1 MSGKAFLMV
10 QYQMPEAIL
19 ELQRQIDPEDLFVS
33 QKRGFTYGLETEPH
47 VTIAPC
53 LRNNVKPDNLK
64 KFLQPLQKYRLEL
77 VNLEVFE
84 NEDFDVLHFVVKC
97 DALHLAYNKFTKQY
111 TLGDKYPDYNPHITV
126 AYLKKGKGSAYT
138 KLKFPSQLMMEP
150 TSFAFSHLVDRNRE
164 KVVFT
169 DTKD

>member
-19 ELQRQIDPEDLFVS
+19 ELQRQIDPKDLSVS
-33 QKRGFTYGLETEPH
+33 QKAFTYGLETEPH

-53 LRNNVKPDNLK
+53 LRNNVKLDNLK
-64 KFLQPLQKYRLEL
+64 KFLLPLDEYTIEL

-84 NEDFDVLHFVVKC
+84 NKDFDVLHFVVKS
-97 DALHLAYNKFTKQY
+97 DALHSTYNVFAENYKV
-111 TLGDKYPDYNPHITV
+111 GGKYPDYNPHITV
-126 AYLKKGKGSAYT
+126 AYLKKGKGRAYT
-138 KLKFPSQLMMEP
+138 KLKFASPLTMKPSN
-150 TSFAFSHLVDRNRE
+150 FAFSHLVDKKRE

-169 DTKD
+169 DTHG